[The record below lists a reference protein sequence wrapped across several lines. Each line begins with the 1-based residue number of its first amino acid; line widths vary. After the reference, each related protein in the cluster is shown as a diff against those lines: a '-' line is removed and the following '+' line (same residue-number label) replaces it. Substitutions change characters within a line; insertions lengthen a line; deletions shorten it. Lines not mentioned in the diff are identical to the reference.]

1 MLLRFLDSTR
11 MYPLILTLRKA
22 FVVLCA
28 TSFVCTSSEETVNHE
43 GRLSSPEDVLQSF
56 RYTFYPR
63 SEYPKDCRDV
73 QRQCS
78 TSSFSGV
85 YLIKPDGYKEPFE
98 VFCNNDVDTGGW
110 TVIFRR
116 LDGSVNFTRSW
127 SEYKDGFGFLS
138 TELWLGNEKF
148 SHLTNLAT
156 YELRL
161 DVELSNGA
169 SFYVLY
175 NGFRV
180 SDERNEYKITFAGHF
195 ESNAESLI
203 TACPPNMVYEMCSCQ
218 TTCEDPKGESGCH
231 SDCIGSE
238 SCVCPTGFLMHGSDC
253 TSASECGCFVPEVN
267 FVVPNGELYINDRC
281 TQKCSC
287 NNNQLTCA
295 VYSCST
301 DAVCN
306 VKNGVRKCYCNAGY
320 EGNGETCTTSS
331 TDCKDVYD
339 SGRRQDGVYTIL
351 PSRWP
356 GLPFNVKCKMD
367 NGGGWTVFQRR
378 NHGSTSFH
386 RNWASYK
393 NGFGNHNED
402 FWLGNEK
409 LHYLTTQKDYKL
421 RFDVITSRGWRKYAE
436 YAEFEVRSEN
446 DKYRMSKLGAHSG
459 DTGDYLV
466 ARNRGKYFSTYD
478 RDNDA
483 CGNFNCA
490 EKHRSGW
497 WHSNTYCS
505 YCYGSYC
512 SRFQYRSSCHTE
524 CTADNLNGDYN
535 GGNGENIMSHHSG
548 DNCYVGS
555 VEMKIRPRL

>member
-1 MLLRFLDSTR
+1 MLKE
-11 MYPLILTLRKA
+11 ILSFKIGGDILLAEARSIVIELGRPQHVCCERKYCIFA
-22 FVVLCA
+22 LGKHILKHSY
-28 TSFVCTSSEETVNHE
+28 TTSS
-43 GRLSSPEDVLQSF
+43 RLISKLLNYSLNT
-56 RYTFYPR
+56 YTP
-63 SEYPKDCRDV
+63 
-73 QRQCS
+73 
-78 TSSFSGV
+78 
-85 YLIKPDGYKEPFE
+85 
-98 VFCNNDVDTGGW
+98 
-110 TVIFRR
+110 
-116 LDGSVNFTRSW
+116 
-127 SEYKDGFGFLS
+127 
-138 TELWLGNEKF
+138 
-148 SHLTNLAT
+148 
-156 YELRL
+156 
-161 DVELSNGA
+161 
-169 SFYVLY
+169 
-175 NGFRV
+175 
-180 SDERNEYKITFAGHF
+180 
-195 ESNAESLI
+195 ESLI
-203 TACPPNMVYEMCSCQ
+203 TACPPNMVYETCSCQ

-281 TQKCSC
+281 TQKCFC

-295 VYSCST
+295 VYRCST

-367 NGGGWTVFQRR
+367 NGGGWT
-378 NHGSTSFH
+378 
-386 RNWASYK
+386 
-393 NGFGNHNED
+393 
-402 FWLGNEK
+402 
-409 LHYLTTQKDYKL
+409 KDYKL

-505 YCYGSYC
+505 YCYGSNC
-512 SRFQYRSSCHTE
+512 SRFQYSRSCNTE

-535 GGNGENIMSHHSG
+535 GGNGENIMSYASG
-548 DNCYVGS
+548 DNCYVRS